1 MKRIDEMTRAD
12 IAEIQRTL
20 TELGFGELKPDGI
33 WGPATARAYDAYL
46 ASMPVSQAVT
56 PPAAKPWYTSSALI
70 GALISLLAWMA
81 SFAGYEFDVESAKQ
95 VIPELIGVVFAAM
108 AVVGTWRRKAPID
121 PTLVLPG
128 VRLPTAP
135 RLRDDPALSSGL
147 TRTTQSRVADVDH
160 ARGSFG
166 DDA

>member
-1 MKRIDEMTRAD
+1 MNRIDQMTRAD
-12 IAEIQRTL
+12 IADIQRTL
-20 TELGFGELKPDGI
+20 NELGFGDLKTDGI

-46 ASMPVSQAVT
+46 ASMPFSQVVT

-70 GALISLLAWMA
+70 GALISLVAWIA
-81 SFAGYEFDVESAKQ
+81 SIAGYQFDVESAKQ

-128 VRLPTAP
+128 VRLPSAP
-135 RLRDDPALSSGL
+135 RLRDDRALSSGNP
-147 TRTTQSRVADVDH
+147 RSSESSVADVDR

-166 DDA
+166 DDS